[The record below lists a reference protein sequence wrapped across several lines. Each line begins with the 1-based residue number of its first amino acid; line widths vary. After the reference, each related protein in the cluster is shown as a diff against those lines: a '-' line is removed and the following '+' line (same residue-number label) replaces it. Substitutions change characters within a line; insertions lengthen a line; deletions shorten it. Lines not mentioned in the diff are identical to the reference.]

1 MVLEHRRMVAAAKKL
16 FHRIKQPTL
25 IMHSREDD
33 YANLD
38 NAVFLQR
45 ELANVDMV
53 VLEDSY
59 HMVTLDKERQV
70 VVDRTRAFV
79 ARIAES
85 LCNMASPALQ
95 AA

>member
-1 MVLEHRRMVAAAKKL
+1 
-16 FHRIKQPTL
+16 
-25 IMHSREDD
+25 
-33 YANLD
+33 
-38 NAVFLQR
+38 
-45 ELANVDMV
+45 MV

-79 ARIAES
+79 ASIVEEIRT
-85 LCNMASPALQ
+85 LASPAMPI